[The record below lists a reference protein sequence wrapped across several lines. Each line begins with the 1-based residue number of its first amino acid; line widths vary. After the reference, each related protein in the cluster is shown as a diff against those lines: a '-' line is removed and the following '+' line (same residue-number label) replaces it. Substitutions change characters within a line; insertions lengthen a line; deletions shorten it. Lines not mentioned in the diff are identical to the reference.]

1 MSEIREMIREL
12 CPDGVEF
19 KKLGEIAKCYS
30 GATPKTNISN
40 YWDNGTIPWMNS
52 GEVNLGR
59 VFQTE
64 KKITQLGYDSC
75 STKMVPPHTVVV
87 ALAGQGKTRGTVA
100 ITEIELCTNQSL
112 CAIEVQQDIV
122 NSYFLWHYLR
132 GQYQTL
138 RRISSGDGTRG
149 GLNQNM
155 IRNFE
160 IPVPPMAV
168 QRKIVEIL
176 DNFSN
181 LTAEL
186 EAELE
191 ERKRQYEYYRN
202 LLLTFNPVA
211 NGAVTGGE
219 HQINDTTENRGG
231 LSVKWLALSEIG
243 EMIKGSGIQKSDFV
257 EQGLPCI
264 HYGQLHTY
272 YGTFAFRTKSFI
284 SKALFDRSKKAQHG
298 DLIIATTSEDV
309 EACCKATAWLGE
321 EEIAVSGD
329 AHIFHHNQ
337 NPKYLA
343 YFFQTENFAKQKR
356 KYASGVKV
364 VRVKGE
370 QLLKVII
377 PLPSLEEQ
385 QRIVDI
391 LDRFE
396 TLTTDLQSGIPAEI
410 AARRQQYEYYREQL
424 LTFKRK
430 AA

>member
-1 MSEIREMIREL
+1 MSEIREMIQEL

-219 HQINDTTENRGG
+219 HQINDATENRGG
-231 LSVKWLALSEIG
+231 GKL
-243 EMIKGSGIQKSDFV
+243 
-257 EQGLPCI
+257 
-264 HYGQLHTY
+264 T
-272 YGTFAFRTKSFI
+272 
-284 SKALFDRSKKAQHG
+284 
-298 DLIIATTSEDV
+298 
-309 EACCKATAWLGE
+309 
-321 EEIAVSGD
+321 
-329 AHIFHHNQ
+329 
-337 NPKYLA
+337 
-343 YFFQTENFAKQKR
+343 QT
-356 KYASGVKV
+356 G
-364 VRVKGE
+364 
-370 QLLKVII
+370 
-377 PLPSLEEQ
+377 
-385 QRIVDI
+385 
-391 LDRFE
+391 
-396 TLTTDLQSGIPAEI
+396 
-410 AARRQQYEYYREQL
+410 
-424 LTFKRK
+424 
-430 AA
+430 